1 MKGSNMRPG
10 ERVSSRPPLEL
21 PMKAKR
27 PGANLRREII
37 ACAMMALIL
46 LGCAVAFWGT

>member
-1 MKGSNMRPG
+1 
-10 ERVSSRPPLEL
+10 
-21 PMKAKR
+21 MKAKR